1 MLLNM
6 SVNAELNVEDMSG
19 NDRKAEVEKRLT
31 ALDGV
36 EDVRIDQA
44 AQKITVK
51 YDDVKINLVDI
62 KQTLMEKGYSVIEI

>member
-1 MLLNM
+1 M
-6 SVNAELNVEDMSG
+6 SVNAELNVEDMSCS
-19 NDRKAEVEKRLT
+19 DRTAEVKKRLT

-44 AQKITVK
+44 AQKVTVK
-51 YDDVKINLVDI
+51 YDDIKINLVDI

>member
-1 MLLNM
+1 M

>member
-1 MLLNM
+1 M
-6 SVNAELNVEDMSG
+6 SVNAELNVGDISCNNCKIVVKES
-19 NDRKAEVEKRLT
+19 LT

-36 EDVRIDQA
+36 EDVSIDLA
-44 AQKITVK
+44 AQKVTVR